1 MTITLTKA
9 PKLKVHCSS
18 LILNYSSIAGNV
30 DELREFQRNVK
41 CNLVTNEELII
52 THDMMVPSEK
62 FELIIEEVLLPKS
75 LKWGEDFI
83 IADEQML
90 YGYGEQV
97 TPLLNKEL
105 PELVNLQWLNSEITW
120 EGNLVWSRESQLLQL
135 ETESYWIELLHQIQK
150 HRGDYLAGRVIKIV
164 EDLGDQL
171 QIHQDGVKNG
181 RLFVSKEYLRH
192 FFDENI

>member
-62 FELIIEEVLLPKS
+62 FELIIEEVLLPNS

-90 YGYGEQV
+90 YGYGDQV

-120 EGNLVWSRESQLLQL
+120 EGNLVWSRESKLIPL

-150 HRGDYLAGRVIKIV
+150 QRGDYLAGRVIKIV

-171 QIHQDGVKNG
+171 QIHQDGIKNG